1 MSRNQKPLEG
11 ITVVELAL
19 FVAAPSAARM
29 LADWGATVIKIE
41 SPKGDPM
48 RFMGKLVSMPIDDE
62 KENPAYDQQNA
73 GKKGIV
79 LNLKSE
85 KGREAVHR
93 LLKKADVF
101 ITNNRQDALER
112 LGLSYEQLSG
122 EYPALVYGQV
132 SGYGETGPDKDKP
145 GYDFTA
151 YYARGGIS
159 GTLYEKGTSP
169 LLTVAGFGDTQV
181 GLCLASGVCAALV
194 KAKLTGQGEKVSVSI
209 YQTAVFCMGHLIA
222 SAQYGKNPYPRSRMD
237 IANPLQNAYETK
249 DGRWLQ
255 GAVNDFDNRI
265 REVLHL
271 IGRDDLAQNEE
282 FCHFERISTH
292 SKDLIAEL
300 DKTFKEKDIDDWL
313 NIFRK
318 ADLPF
323 DKEVL
328 WEEILTDPQAWADNI
343 LCHVDGYPE
352 REGMGTERT
361 LVRTPVKFREA
372 GLPEYRKG
380 PRIGEHTEA
389 VLKELGFSRE
399 EIDSMESKNEC
410 KTAFK

>member
-1 MSRNQKPLEG
+1 MDRKQKPLEG
-11 ITVVELAL
+11 ITVIELAL

-29 LADWGATVIKIE
+29 LADWGAKVIKIE

-48 RFMGKLVSMPIDDE
+48 RFMGKLVSMPIDNE

-85 KGREAVHR
+85 EGQEAMRR
-93 LLKKADVF
+93 LLESADVF

-112 LGLSYEQLSG
+112 LGLSYEQLSPK
-122 EYPALVYGQV
+122 YPALVYGQV
-132 SGYGETGPDKDKP
+132 SGYGEKGPDKDKP

-181 GLCLASGVCAALV
+181 GLCLASGICAALV
-194 KAKLTGQGEKVSVSI
+194 KAQRTGMGEKVSVSI
-209 YQTAVFCMGHLIA
+209 YQTAVFCMGHMIA
-222 SAQYGKNPYPRSRMD
+222 AAQYGNNQYPRSRMD
-237 IANPLQNAYETK
+237 IANPLQGAYETK
-249 DGRWLQ
+249 DGRWIQ
-255 GAVNDFDNRI
+255 GAVNDYDNQFEMVCR
-265 REVLHL
+265 L
-271 IGRDDLAQNEE
+271 IGREDLAKDER
-282 FCHFERISTH
+282 FCEFERVKNNSG
-292 SKDLIAEL
+292 DLIREL
-300 DKTFKEKDIDDWL
+300 DQAFKQKTIDEWMEIFKA
-313 NIFRK
+313 
-318 ADLPF
+318 ADMPF

-328 WEEILTDPQAWADNI
+328 WEEILTDPQAWEDNI

-352 REGMGTERT
+352 REDMGTERT
-361 LVRTPVKFREA
+361 LVRTPVKFRES

-380 PRIGEHTEA
+380 PKIGEHTVEI
-389 VLKELGFSRE
+389 LKELGYTKE
-399 EIDSMESKNEC
+399 EIEVMQKNGYV
-410 KTAFK
+410 K

>member
-1 MSRNQKPLEG
+1 
-11 ITVVELAL
+11 
-19 FVAAPSAARM
+19 
-29 LADWGATVIKIE
+29 
-41 SPKGDPM
+41 M

-62 KENPAYDQQNA
+62 RENPAYDQQNS

-85 KGREAVHR
+85 KGREVMHR
-93 LLKKADVF
+93 LLEKADVF
-101 ITNNRQDALER
+101 ITNNRQDALKR
-112 LGLSYEQLSG
+112 MGLSYEQLSG
-122 EYPALVYGQV
+122 RYPSLVYGQV

-194 KAKLTGQGEKVSVSI
+194 KAKQAGQGEKVSVSL
-209 YQTAVFCMGHLIA
+209 YQTAVFCMEHLIA
-222 SAQYGKNPYPRSRMD
+222 SAQYGNNPYPRSRMD
-237 IANPLQNAYETK
+237 LANPLQNAYETK

-271 IGRDDLAQNEE
+271 IGRDDLAENEE

-292 SKDLIAEL
+292 SRDLIVEL
-300 DKTFKEKDIDDWL
+300 DKTFREKNIDEWL
-313 NIFRK
+313 EIFTA

-323 DKEVL
+323 DKEAV
-328 WEEILTDPQAWADNI
+328 WEEILTDPQAWAENI
-343 LCHVDGYPE
+343 LCHVGGYPE
-352 REGMGTERT
+352 REDMGTDRI

-372 GLPEYRKG
+372 GLCEYRKG
-380 PRIGEHTEA
+380 PKIGEHTEE
-389 VLKELGFSRE
+389 VLKELGYSRN
-399 EIDSMESKNEC
+399 EIDCMEAEQAVK
-410 KTAFK
+410 AYAGPDI

>member
-1 MSRNQKPLEG
+1 MDRKQRPLEG

-29 LADWGATVIKIE
+29 LADWGANVIKIE

-62 KENPAYDQQNA
+62 RENPAYDQQNS
-73 GKKGIV
+73 GKRGIV

-85 KGREAVHR
+85 MGREAMHR
-93 LLKKADVF
+93 LLSKADVF

-112 LGLSYEQLSG
+112 LGLSYEQLSKL
-122 EYPALVYGQV
+122 YPSLVYGQV

-159 GTLYEKGTSP
+159 GTLYEKGTLP

-222 SAQYGKNPYPRSRMD
+222 SAQYGNNPYPRSRMD
-237 IANPLQNAYETK
+237 LANPLQNAYETK

-265 REVLHL
+265 KEVLHL

-282 FCHFERISTH
+282 FCQFERISTH
-292 SKDLIAEL
+292 SRDLIEEL
-300 DKTFKEKDIDDWL
+300 DITFKEKNIDEWL
-313 NIFRK
+313 EIFRA

-323 DKEVL
+323 DKEVV

-361 LVRTPVKFREA
+361 LVRSPVKFREA
-372 GLPEYRKG
+372 GLPEYKKG
-380 PRIGEHTEA
+380 PKIGEHTDEI
-389 VLKELGFSRE
+389 LTELGYSRE
-399 EIDSMESKNEC
+399 EIDNMKKEKAALSV
-410 KTAFK
+410 